1 MNNDGPMDS
10 DAEVGT
16 TRGGRPLPIHLNWR
30 YLGIVFVGGAFGTAA
45 REGLALVIPS
55 VDDIPLAI
63 FVINV
68 VGAFLLGLLI
78 EALSRGG
85 TDEGRR
91 RGIRL
96 LIGTGF
102 LGGFTT
108 YSTLAVGT
116 SQLAADG
123 NSGLAVA
130 YSIGT
135 IVIGA
140 LASWAGIAAG
150 AGIHRRRASG
160 NRASGNRA
168 TE

>member
-1 MNNDGPMDS
+1 MGP
-10 DAEVGT
+10 
-16 TRGGRPLPIHLNWR
+16 GGRNRPIHLNLR
-30 YLGIVFVGGAFGTAA
+30 YLAIVFAGGAVGTAA

-55 VDDIPLAI
+55 VDGVPLAI

-68 VGAFLLGLLI
+68 VGAFLLGALL
-78 EALSRGG
+78 EGLSRGG
-85 TDEGRR
+85 QDEGRR

-108 YSTLAVGT
+108 YSTLATDT
-116 SQLAADG
+116 SVLAAHG
-123 NSGLAVA
+123 SSGLAIA

-140 LASWAGIAAG
+140 LASWGGIAVG
-150 AGIHRRRASG
+150 ASIHRRRE
-160 NRASGNRA
+160 
-168 TE
+168 T